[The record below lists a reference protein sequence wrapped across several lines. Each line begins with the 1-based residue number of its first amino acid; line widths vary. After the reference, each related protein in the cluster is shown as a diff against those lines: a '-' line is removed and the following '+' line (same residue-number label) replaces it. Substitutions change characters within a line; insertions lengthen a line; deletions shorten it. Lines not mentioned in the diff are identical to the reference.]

1 VRQGFEPW
9 FDMPITIAESDAGI
23 GTHIFHAMPVN
34 SDASALRWTALSI
47 PDAPKPPKVRV
58 RRGEKPPVV
67 EPAVAPR
74 VTAAE
79 ALDRISMPA
88 EALERIGNGWKPGS
102 SLVISD
108 QGLGNETGRGT
119 DFIVVTH

>member
-1 VRQGFEPW
+1 MRRSRQK
-9 FDMPITIAESDAGI
+9 IS
-23 GTHIFHAMPVN
+23 
-34 SDASALRWTALSI
+34 
-47 PDAPKPPKVRV
+47 V

-67 EPAVAPR
+67 QPAVAPR

-79 ALDRISMPA
+79 ALDRINMPA
-88 EALERIGNGWKPGS
+88 EALERIGSAWKPGS

-119 DFIVVTH
+119 DFIVVTHYITPLPARRWGKRRR